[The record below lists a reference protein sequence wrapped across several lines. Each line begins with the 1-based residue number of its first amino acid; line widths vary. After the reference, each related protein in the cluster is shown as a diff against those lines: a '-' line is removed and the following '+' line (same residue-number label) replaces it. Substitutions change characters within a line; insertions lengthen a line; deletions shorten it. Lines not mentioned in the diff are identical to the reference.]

1 MTKGVIYLIYGP
13 KVAELADWAGQY
25 DRHVRR
31 LLRDRD
37 N

>member
-1 MTKGVIYLIYGP
+1 MTKGVMNIGG
-13 KVAELADWAGQY
+13 LADWAGQY